1 MEEAA
6 AIRRAALDAV
16 GDVEPVGLRERIGSL
31 LESSSMVP
39 GVLTLLTVETV
50 ADTTST
56 SLARD
61 SGSLDQV
68 AQRGAGVQLIY
79 DGLRLTRQLAQT
91 EPWTDVDSDDA
102 DLDVLVADVLVAR
115 GFFLLARTDASE
127 TAVETVRAFGR
138 DQTVRRTAD
147 DPALD
152 RNLEADVLELAAVA
166 GSTADSGGTTAQF
179 REYAAELAATVETP
193 TDGFHSP
200 DAFFPTNVRDR
211 LRTLATE
218 SPGSEGVTPSVDD

>member
-138 DQTVRRTAD
+138 DQTVQKETGD
-147 DPALD
+147 HSLD
-152 RNLEADVLELAAVA
+152 TNLEADILELALVA
-166 GSTADSGGTTAQF
+166 GTTMGGISRPPHLREFAATTAQDGKADRGFVEPDRLFSDAF
-179 REYAAELAATVETP
+179 RGRLRSLVPDNATVE
-193 TDGFHSP
+193 S
-200 DAFFPTNVRDR
+200 VR
-211 LRTLATE
+211 
-218 SPGSEGVTPSVDD
+218 PSVDD